1 MKDSL
6 LIKYLRVIRIVFEV
20 TLRQNFSDA
29 FIVFAIIVQPMIIAI
44 LALWMLQ
51 DRAGDIGIFVIVG
64 SGLTGLWS
72 GLLFISGNSITGERW
87 VGTLEGLV
95 ASPTP
100 MSIIVLGK
108 NLANVFQSLSS
119 MLASYAIVA
128 LLFDLRISVEN
139 PLLFFVSILI
149 TVIAFIS
156 FGLILA
162 ALFVINPSF
171 QQFQNGLEF
180 PIYILAGFLFP
191 IALLPGWTT
200 PLSYILA
207 PYWAAVALHGSATG
221 SASTNEILF
230 SWAMMLL
237 FSIIYFFAS
246 GFLFRIVLR
255 KAKVDATLSMQ

>member
-1 MKDSL
+1 MKEGKL
-6 LIKYLRVIRIVFEV
+6 GKYFRAIKMIFYV

-29 FIVFAIIVQPMIIAI
+29 FIIFAVIVQPMIIAI
-44 LALWMLQ
+44 LALWML
-51 DRAGDIGIFVIVG
+51 RERGGDIAIFVIVG

-100 MSIIVLGK
+100 MSVIVLGK
-108 NLANVFQSLSS
+108 NLANVFQSLLS

-139 PLLFFVSILI
+139 PALFFVTILV
-149 TVIAFIS
+149 TVVAFVS

-171 QQFQNGLEF
+171 AQFQNWLEF
-180 PIYILAGFLFP
+180 PIYIQAGFLFP
-191 IALLPGWTT
+191 IALLPAWTT
-200 PLSYILA
+200 PLSYVLA
-207 PYWAAVALHGSATG
+207 PYWAAFALHGTATG
-221 SASTNEILF
+221 SISTNEVLLA
-230 SWAMMLL
+230 WGMMLL
-237 FSIIYFFAS
+237 FSAIYVFAS
-246 GFLFRIVLR
+246 GYLFRLVLR

>member
-1 MKDSL
+1 MRNSMFMK
-6 LIKYLRVIRIVFEV
+6 YFRAVRTTFEI

-29 FIVFAIIVQPMIIAI
+29 FIIFAVIVQPMIIAI
-44 LALWMLQ
+44 LALWML
-51 DRAGDIGIFVIVG
+51 RERGGDIAIFVIVG

-100 MSIIVLGK
+100 MPYIVLGK
-108 NLANVFQSLSS
+108 NLANVFQSLIS

-128 LLFDLRISVEN
+128 LLFDLQINVQN
-139 PLLFFVSILI
+139 PLLFGVSILI
-149 TVIAFIS
+149 TVVAFVS
-156 FGLILA
+156 FGLLMA

-171 QQFQNGLEF
+171 AQFQNGLEF

-207 PYWAAVALHGSATG
+207 PYWASLALHGSATG
-221 SASTNEILF
+221 AYSSSEIAF
-230 SWAMMLL
+230 SWAMMLIFATLYAYISNRL
-237 FSIIYFFAS
+237 FNV
-246 GFLFRIVLR
+246 VLR
-255 KAKVDATLSMQ
+255 RAKVDATLSMQ

>member
-1 MKDSL
+1 MRNSTFMKNA
-6 LIKYLRVIRIVFEV
+6 RAVRTAFEI

-29 FIVFAIIVQPMIIAI
+29 FIIFAVIVQPMIIAI

-51 DRAGDIGIFVIVG
+51 DRGGDIGIFVIVG

-100 MSIIVLGK
+100 MSVIVLGK
-108 NLANVFQSLSS
+108 NLANVFQSLTS

-128 LLFDLRISVEN
+128 LLFDLRLTIEN
-139 PLLFFVSILI
+139 PWLFAGSILV
-149 TVIAFIS
+149 TVIAFVT
-156 FGLILA
+156 FGLLMA

-200 PLSYILA
+200 PLSYLLA
-207 PYWAAVALHGSATG
+207 PYWAASSLHGSATG
-221 SASTNEILF
+221 AASTYEILL
-230 SWAMMLL
+230 SWGMMLL
-237 FSIIYFFAS
+237 FAFIYVITS
-246 GFLFRIVLR
+246 GKLFEIVLR

>member
-1 MKDSL
+1 MKDGM
-6 LIKYLRVIRIVFEV
+6 LIKYLRVIRVVFEV

-44 LALWMLQ
+44 LALWML
-51 DRAGDIGIFVIVG
+51 RERGGDIAIFVIVG

-100 MSIIVLGK
+100 MSVIVLGK
-108 NLANVFQSLSS
+108 NLANVFQSLTS
-119 MLASYAIVA
+119 MLTSYAIVA
-128 LLFDLRISVEN
+128 LLFDLRITVEN
-139 PLLFFVSILI
+139 PALFIVSVLI
-149 TVIAFIS
+149 TVIAFVS

-162 ALFVINPSF
+162 ALFVINPAV

-207 PYWAAVALHGSATG
+207 PYWAAFALHGSASGT
-221 SASTNEILF
+221 ASTNEIFF
-230 SWAMMLL
+230 SWGMMLL
-237 FSIIYFFAS
+237 FSAIYIFAS